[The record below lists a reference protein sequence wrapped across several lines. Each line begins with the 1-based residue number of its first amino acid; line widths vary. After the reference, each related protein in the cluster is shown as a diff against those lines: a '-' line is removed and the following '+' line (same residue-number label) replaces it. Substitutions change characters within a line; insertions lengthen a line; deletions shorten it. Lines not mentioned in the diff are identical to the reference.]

1 MSGPTLISS
10 LEVEQY
16 AQAVREALADL
27 PAAEREELLEDLPDH
42 LAEVAAEDEGTL
54 RERLGD
60 PQTYAAELRTAAG
73 LDPRP
78 GQDTLRATLAQ
89 SYRHGRELLVGLD
102 AGLGRAMGY
111 PRASDLGRAL
121 RPGWWVL
128 RGWIVAQL
136 LCDAGQSYHWHG
148 LVPDAGTSQTGGA
161 VITIAAI
168 LASLW
173 LGRRTDHASAWPR
186 GIATATS
193 LALAIWAL
201 TVLTGYLGSSVAAT
215 SYAVVPA
222 GSAAPTPLAPTSPPA
237 ASNAPTIAE
246 PTVPMPTA
254 KAH

>member
-1 MSGPTLISS
+1 MNAPTLISS

-60 PQTYAAELRTAAG
+60 PQTYAAELRAAAG
-73 LDPRP
+73 LDTHP
-78 GQDTLRATLAQ
+78 GRETLRAALAR
-89 SYRHGRELLVGLD
+89 SYRNGADLATRLD
-102 AGLGRAMGY
+102 TGLGRAMGY
-111 PRASDLGRAL
+111 PRVRDLARAL

-136 LCDAGQSYHWHG
+136 LCDADEVHHWHG
-148 LVPDAGTSQTGGA
+148 LVPDAGTSQAGGV

-173 LGRRTDHASAWPR
+173 LGRRTEHASAWPR
-186 GIATATS
+186 GIATAVS
-193 LALAIWAL
+193 VALVVWAL
-201 TVLTGYLGSSVAAT
+201 TVLTGYLGSAAT
-215 SYAVVPA
+215 SYEFGPA
-222 GSAAPTPLAPTSPPA
+222 SSATPAPAAPTSPPA
-237 ASNAPTIAE
+237 AGTAPIA
-246 PTVPMPTA
+246 PATA
-254 KAH
+254 LSTGRSG